1 MVISSLFLGLESIL
15 ACHPLTDG
23 WRRAII
29 VAASKVAPAVRSPR
43 SRPSRPSVVCPSAP
57 GVNTRGAEETK
68 ATRHCCRAACS
79 ASSVAVSSW
88 QFASQQQQQP
98 SSDAAP
104 LSFPHKQPPCPS
116 ARRPPP
122 PRASVGCLR
131 PPAPAVAG
139 RAPRIW
145 AGGRAGVVLGLR
157 RRCHCACT
165 CRAYAV
171 WNPISPPFPRL
182 SLRLLCN
189 LVCWLV
195 FLKRGV
201 D

>member
-1 MVISSLFLGLESIL
+1 LSQ
-15 ACHPLTDG
+15 HPRL
-23 WRRAII
+23 
-29 VAASKVAPAVRSPR
+29 P
-43 SRPSRPSVVCPSAP
+43 RPSDLPAPDHPGRPSSAP
-57 GVNTRGAEETK
+57 LPRASTPGAQK
-68 ATRHCCRAACS
+68 KPRRRVIAAGLPAPPPPLPCPLHNSLRSSSSSSSPAAT
-79 ASSVAVSSW
+79 
-88 QFASQQQQQP
+88 P
-98 SSDAAP
+98 LP

-171 WNPISPPFPRL
+171 
-182 SLRLLCN
+182 
-189 LVCWLV
+189 
-195 FLKRGV
+195 
-201 D
+201 